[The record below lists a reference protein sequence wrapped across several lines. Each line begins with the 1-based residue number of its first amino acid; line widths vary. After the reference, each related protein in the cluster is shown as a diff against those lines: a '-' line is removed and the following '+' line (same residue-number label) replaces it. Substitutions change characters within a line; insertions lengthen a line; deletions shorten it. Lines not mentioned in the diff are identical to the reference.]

1 MTLFVFPKGTPP
13 PPPPPPTTVNAP
25 TNLTAT
31 VSKTGVALQ
40 WTDNSTNETA
50 FYVERRLSR
59 QSWTRIATVPANVT
73 TYFDAVGKG
82 SYDYRVQAFDA
93 ASGVVSSYSNQVTA
107 RVK

>member
-1 MTLFVFPKGTPP
+1 VA
-13 PPPPPPTTVNAP
+13 AP
-25 TNLTAT
+25 TNLSAAD
-31 VSKTGVALQ
+31 SKTGVALK

-59 QSWTRIATVPANVT
+59 QSWTRIATLSPNVT
-73 TYFDAVGKG
+73 THFDAVGKG

-93 ASGVVSSYSNQVTA
+93 TTGIASAYSNQVTA